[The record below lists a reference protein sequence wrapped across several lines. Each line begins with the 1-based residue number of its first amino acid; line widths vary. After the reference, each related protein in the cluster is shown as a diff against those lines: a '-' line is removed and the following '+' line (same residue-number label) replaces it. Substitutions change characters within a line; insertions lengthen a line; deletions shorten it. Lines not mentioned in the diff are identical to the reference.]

1 MPHIPKSQSQRKL
14 TRMVRSIRDRS
25 SGCVLHNLIAIE
37 YLQLSQMTTVGRP
50 LSIILNRYSLSKLKE
65 RGRREPIARRLEPW
79 PCSLAEAVEAAAGRQ
94 RHCQAWPLHGNWH
107 ILWQRPPHNILRRAP
122 GYSSTWVLEYPIEVY
137 SSTVRYY
144 RDVIECKGSI
154 P

>member
-1 MPHIPKSQSQRKL
+1 
-14 TRMVRSIRDRS
+14 MVRSIRDRS

-79 PCSLAEAVEAAAGRQ
+79 PCSLAEAVEAGGS
-94 RHCQAWPLHGNWH
+94 AWPSLAAA
-107 ILWQRPPHNILRRAP
+107 WQLAYFVAATAPQHFAPRAR
-122 GYSSTWVLEYPIEVY
+122 VFEYLGTRVPY
-137 SSTVRYY
+137 
-144 RDVIECKGSI
+144 
-154 P
+154 